1 MGLKPKNKNKIIN
14 KNSKKSF
21 LNLFNNNTKSISIY
35 ENKTKLKKETK
46 LANFELNNLE
56 YKEALIYD
64 KRNFCQTYISIIRR
78 EHIIIFT
85 FFEWNDYNLFY
96 IKLSK
101 FFFLVCTDMAMNVFF
116 FSDESMHKI
125 FLSYGKYDFIQQIPQ
140 IIYSTIISNL
150 IELFLCYLTMTDKH
164 FYEMKKKKNM
174 TKEQINR
181 IFCCIKIKLIIFYV
195 FSITFFAFY
204 FYIIT
209 GFCSIYK
216 NTQIIYIKD
225 SIFSFVIELLIPF
238 PLYLFP
244 CIIRIIALKSVK
256 KNLTYLYK
264 LSDIIPFF

>member
-1 MGLKPKNKNKIIN
+1 
-14 KNSKKSF
+14 
-21 LNLFNNNTKSISIY
+21 
-35 ENKTKLKKETK
+35 
-46 LANFELNNLE
+46 
-56 YKEALIYD
+56 
-64 KRNFCQTYISIIRR
+64 
-78 EHIIIFT
+78 
-85 FFEWNDYNLFY
+85 
-96 IKLSK
+96 
-101 FFFLVCTDMAMNVFF
+101 
-116 FSDESMHKI
+116 
-125 FLSYGKYDFIQQIPQ
+125 
-140 IIYSTIISNL
+140 
-150 IELFLCYLTMTDKH
+150 MTDKH

-256 KNLTYLYK
+256 KNLKYLYK